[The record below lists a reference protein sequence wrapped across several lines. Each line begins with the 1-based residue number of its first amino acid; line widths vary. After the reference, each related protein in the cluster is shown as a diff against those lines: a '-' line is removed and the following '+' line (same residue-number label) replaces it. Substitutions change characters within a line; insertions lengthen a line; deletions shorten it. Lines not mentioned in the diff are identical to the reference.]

1 MKAQNLFSRKNKNN
15 ISNCRRQTFAP
26 LLKRVYIKLI
36 SLRVDPFSEG
46 YSDKEQ
52 EDMKIVSLVKMVV
65 NQPSIIC
72 CLRFIAFGEKGAG
85 KSTKLMCCL
94 RFKAVCEN
102 GGGKSPYR
110 YLLLI

>member
-15 ISNCRRQTFAP
+15 ISYYRRQTFAP
-26 LLKRVYIKLI
+26 LLKKVYIKII

-52 EDMKIVSLVKMVV
+52 EDMKVVSLVKTVV

-72 CLRFIAFGEKGAG
+72 CLRF
-85 KSTKLMCCL
+85 
-94 RFKAVCEN
+94 KAVCEK
-102 GGGKSPYR
+102 GGGKSTYL
-110 YLLLI
+110 YLLLKV